1 MLKFKTA
8 HKKFLK
14 YIEAP
19 MPACA
24 GACNDKE
31 S

>member
-1 MLKFKTA
+1 MLKYKTA
-8 HKKFLK
+8 NKKFIK

-24 GACNDKE
+24 GAYNYK
-31 S
+31 